1 MSPRTVRPRRRRLL
15 TPGINLTP
23 LLDVIFNLVF
33 FFLLA
38 TTLRREE
45 VYTKVSLPS
54 SELQASASGP
64 TTSISL
70 DRDGRIFFQN
80 REYGEDELLQTL
92 IDLGREGLTEITLR
106 GDEEV
111 NFGRFHRLIELCKRA
126 GLEAV
131 NVAAEKVVGG
141 QGSL

>member
-1 MSPRTVRPRRRRLL
+1 MSPRTVRTRRRRLL

-38 TTLRREE
+38 TTLRKEE
-45 VYTKVSLPS
+45 VHVRVGLPS
-54 SELQASASGP
+54 SELQTLASGP

-92 IDLGREGLTEITLR
+92 IDLGSDGLTEVTLR

-111 NFGRFHRLIELCKRA
+111 NLGRFYRLIELCKLA

-131 NVAAEKVVGG
+131 NIAAEKVGGG